1 VGLGRVDA
9 DVAHRLLL
17 AGGHAHA
24 DGVTVDHARDADD
37 IARVRDAAAARRLAR
52 GEPRDGDESGAR

>member
-1 VGLGRVDA
+1 V
-9 DVAHRLLL
+9 
-17 AGGHAHA
+17 HA